1 MTVPLLNTSKNTVM
15 NYMFQNCER
24 LTEIPALDASKVDA
38 FNSTFKGC
46 ISLRSI
52 HMTGMKASFD
62 ISASTQFTDNDLHE
76 IIDNLATVSSTQTLT
91 MGATNL
97 AKVKD
102 VYVDKATSK
111 GWTLA

>member
-1 MTVPLLNTSKNTVM
+1 
-15 NYMFQNCER
+15 MFQNCER
-24 LTEIPALDASKVDA
+24 LTEIPAFDVSNVNA
-38 FNSTFKGC
+38 FASTFHNC

-62 ISASTQFTDNDLHE
+62 ISESTQFTDNDLHE

-102 VYVDKATSK
+102 TYVEKAANK